1 MGSSL
6 LAIVTEMTGELG
18 LPQPTTVAGAV
29 DPQTI
34 QLFSLAKRA
43 LKDLQ
48 QDHPWTVLQK
58 LFIVNLQNA
67 ISDSGVLTK
76 GSPVITGLQASTITA
91 LNATSASAY
100 IVAADSLGGI
110 PVSARVVSAAGT
122 SVTLDSQAT
131 ANGIADTIQFSQDTY
146 QLPTDFSRYI
156 GNTWWDRTNRWALIG
171 PDSPQIDQWHRSG
184 IVVIGPRRHFRQVG
198 SNITNTPPGQFSWRI
213 WPPLTPATTNPQE
226 LVYEYISD
234 LCVSVMGSSTLS
246 NTWANDTDISLLDG
260 QALIMGLK
268 WRWAQAKRYQYA
280 DYQAEWQEYVNRRK
294 AQDGGTRVLS
304 LSSVVDDDYLIDS
317 RNVQDGFY
325 PGTSSVSGQ

>member
-1 MGSSL
+1 MATL
-6 LAIVTEMTGELG
+6 LSIVSDMTGELG
-18 LPQPTTVAGAV
+18 LPQPTAVATAT

-43 LKDLQ
+43 VKDLQ
-48 QDHPWTVLQK
+48 QDHPWTFLQK
-58 LFIVNLQNA
+58 LFIINLQNA
-67 ISDSGVLTK
+67 VTDTGTLTN
-76 GSPVITGLQASTITA
+76 GSATITGLLASTITTI
-91 LNATSASAY
+91 NATSASAF
-100 IVAADSLGGI
+100 IIAADTLGGI
-110 PVSARVVSAAGT
+110 PVSARVVSASGT

-131 ANGIADTIQFSQDTY
+131 ANGASSIQFSQDTY
-146 QLPTDFSRYI
+146 TLPTDFDGYI

-198 SNITNTPPGQFSWRI
+198 SNVTNAPPGQYMWRI

-226 LVYEYISD
+226 LVFEYISTN
-234 LCVSVMGSSTLS
+234 CISVSGGTTLAE
-246 NTWANDTDISLLDG
+246 NFANDADVPLLDG
-260 QALIMGLK
+260 IALTLGLK

-280 DYQAEWQEYVNRRK
+280 DYQAEWQEYVDRRK
-294 AQDGGTRVLS
+294 ARDGGTRVLS
-304 LSSVVDDDYLIDS
+304 IAPVMDDDYLIDS